1 MKSKQEWFD
10 NKLKSVPPEIIE
22 EVKLSAD
29 VVSRLDHILKEK
41 GITQRELAKR
51 MGRSE
56 AVISRW
62 TTGFPNLTLKTISE
76 LSAAVGEPLVIV
88 PTLR

>member
-1 MKSKQEWFD
+1 MKNKNEWFD
-10 NKLKSVPPEIIE
+10 NKLKAVPADISE
-22 EVKLSAD
+22 EVRLSAD
-29 VVSRLDHILKEK
+29 VISRLDYVLKTK
-41 GITQRELAKR
+41 GISQRELAKR

-76 LSAAVGEPLVIV
+76 LSAAVGEPLVVV
-88 PTLR
+88 PQQ

>member
-1 MKSKQEWFD
+1 MNNTKEWFD
-10 NKLKSVPPEIIE
+10 SKLKAVPSNISE
-22 EVKLSAD
+22 EVRLSAD
-29 VVSRLDHILKEK
+29 VISRLDYILKTK

-76 LSAAVGEPLVIV
+76 LSAAVGEPLVVI
-88 PTLR
+88 PSH

>member
-1 MKSKQEWFD
+1 MKNKNEWFD
-10 NKLKSVPPEIIE
+10 DKLKAVPSDISN
-22 EVKLSAD
+22 EVRLSAD
-29 VVSRLDHILKEK
+29 VISRLDYVLKTK
-41 GITQRELAKR
+41 GISQRELAKR

-88 PTLR
+88 PQH

>member
-1 MKSKQEWFD
+1 MKNKKEWFD
-10 NKLKSVPPEIIE
+10 NKLKAVPSDISE
-22 EVKLSAD
+22 EVRLSAD
-29 VVSRLDHILKEK
+29 VISRLDYILKTK
-41 GITQRELAKR
+41 GITQRELARR

-76 LSAAVGEPLVIV
+76 LSAAVEEPLIV
-88 PTLR
+88 VPSP